1 MGNLESVSPEK
12 TNSREAKFGDTGE
25 LSIVLVSDAKTFK
38 TDDSRKLRGNVSE
51 KHVLKL
57 LEEEKN
63 KSDLY
68 NKAWNNAVK
77 FLKRKELITSTSDYN
92 SWYVTL
98 RSCK

>member
-1 MGNLESVSPEK
+1 MGNSA
-12 TNSREAKFGDTGE
+12 NSREARFGDTGKPT
-25 LSIVLVSDAKTFK
+25 IVLVSDAATIKP
-38 TDDSRKLRGNVSE
+38 DDSRKLRGNVSE

-63 KSDLY
+63 KSVPY
-68 NKAWNNAVK
+68 NKAWNNAVE

-98 RSCK
+98 RSCG